1 VFVGTFEHSLD
12 DKGRIV
18 LPAPFRQYLA
28 ERGYVSQF
36 DQCLG
41 LWTPEGFDEVA
52 KRLTERV
59 RAGEASQMAYR
70 AFFANA
76 HEVRPDSQGRI
87 GIPERLRAFAG
98 LEREVT
104 VIGAFDRIELWDAA
118 RWQTLQTESDQS
130 LSDAITNL
138 GI

>member
-18 LPAPFRQYLA
+18 LPAPFRQHLA
-28 ERGYVSQF
+28 ERGVLSQY

-41 LWTPEGFDEVA
+41 LWTKEGFDDVA
-52 KRLTERV
+52 ARLTDKV
-59 RAGEASQMAYR
+59 RGGEVSQMALR
-70 AFFANA
+70 AFSANA

-87 GIPERLRAFAG
+87 VIPERLRAFAG
-98 LEREVT
+98 LEREVV
-104 VIGAFDRIELWDAA
+104 VIGALDRIELWDSG
-118 RWQTLQTESDQS
+118 RWQGVQSESDQ
-130 LSDAITNL
+130 LLTDAITNL